1 MSENENDFEALRRLL
16 TLKQHEVPPPGYFE
30 GFSSRVIGR
39 IHAAEAAPKMPWLL
53 RFLQRFERQPAYPVM
68 LASSMCMLLLYGI
81 VSVNQTPGVSSFAFE
96 SGQGAVAFPVAMAT
110 SQLPNASQSLAL
122 TGTTNPPASSLS
134 DNTSLF
140 NSQPSNPYFQSIGF
154 TKGN

>member
-1 MSENENDFEALRRLL
+1 MSENENNFEALRRLL

-30 GFSSRVIGR
+30 NFSSRVVGR
-39 IHAAEAAPKMPWLL
+39 IRAEEAAPRIPWLL

-81 VSVNQTPGVSSFAFE
+81 VSVNQTPGVSSFAYE
-96 SGQGAVAFPVAMAT
+96 SGQSAVAFPVAMAT
-110 SQLPNASQSLAL
+110 SEMPNASQSLI
-122 TGTTNPPASSLS
+122 TGTTNPPTSLS
-134 DNTSLF
+134 DNTSIF
-140 NSQPSNPYFQSIGF
+140 GSQPSNPYLQTVGF